1 MGILYEFFF
10 RRTCRGICLEI
21 SMVFWF
27 DLIYSYTD
35 LELRLIQFLRKPGGA
50 DETLRNWTCDA
61 CHAVGF
67 TLAPGT
73 TRLVRQAQRHAWCWM
88 GNSRLMELL
97 FFVSFKGHGEVQRN
111 HLFLFGGW
119 REPTCTKEHIAT
131 SQYLLGWLTLC
142 LVKRLGQGSPCHDLC
157 HIY

>member
-1 MGILYEFFF
+1 MEFDHSCGVSLLVMGVLYEFFF

-88 GNSRLMELL
+88 GNSRLMDLL
-97 FFVSFKGHGEVQRN
+97 FFLFFLKGMVKSKGTTFFCWVDGENLPAQRN
-111 HLFLFGGW
+111 ILQL
-119 REPTCTKEHIAT
+119 PSI
-131 SQYLLGWLTLC
+131 C
-142 LVKRLGQGSPCHDLC
+142 LVG
-157 HIY
+157 